1 MIGKI
6 KKGKGFAGLTKY
18 ILKKEEASLV
28 CTNLAGETPQ
38 DFYRQLG
45 ATRQLNPRVQL
56 PVSHISIS
64 FAPGERPDKEKLE
77 QIAQATLE
85 SMGFDG
91 NLYFAATHDDRDHFH
106 LHVAA
111 SRINPDGKCVS
122 DWYDFHK
129 LEKTLRNLEQQ
140 FGLAPVP
147 CSWEV
152 DRSAPSTGQ
161 KRRMLQEQQ
170 EFKQQ
175 LRDKPADKSA
185 LEKIQDVIDAA
196 IEPGISMTQL
206 FKKLNEAGVKPKV
219 KVTREGIIQGI
230 SYSTDNIA
238 FPGSKLGRN
247 TKSCTLQGLQNRGVD
262 FDLKRDAKLLA
273 TYAAS
278 NQQQT
283 PKTSSLIS
291 LIQNHPKNLSLSL
304 SFSKRK
310 HSGANQNKTTITSG
324 QDTAQTTFAKVTS
337 STKRT
342 FGKNTI
348 AKQATKANTNNNIVK
363 VICFKSKMHEKVIT
377 LKSVPTGTLSNL
389 PIKSNSCEQQPAEL
403 NQKDNSQTIY
413 KVEKNKTS
421 ERLAA
426 LLKKAKKVIVL
437 LKHDSPVAGNTSN
450 ISVTVAS
457 INTEKKRA
465 SNASTLS
472 SKIEID
478 AQQKHQVLDPIS
490 SLFDNQRN
498 AQNEAHVNECEFNQ
512 GRSRVRSS
520 HPENLVHQTKDKG
533 TLPVFEPEYSKE
545 LFVESQPIANSVIQI
560 QLAREILPIATKIID
575 YGLEHMLHLIAK
587 SNKSAS
593 LKVDC
598 QYNLLTSNKLDG
610 SASYSVIAT
619 EERGDLIRFE
629 EGRILLAQNLK
640 DQDVEAWKDIEVQF
654 KEFVESKQ
662 FSQSNQHE
670 QSVSNFSNQ
679 ITKPKIK
686 QIEL

>member
-28 CTNLAGETPQ
+28 CTNLAGDTPQ
-38 DFYRQLG
+38 DFYKQLG
-45 ATRQLNPRVQL
+45 ATRQLNPRVQF

-106 LHVAA
+106 LHIAA
-111 SRINPDGKCVS
+111 SRINPNGKCVS

-140 FGLAPVP
+140 FGLTPVP

-219 KVTREGIIQGI
+219 KVTREGIVQGI

-238 FPGSKLGRN
+238 FAGSKLGKN
-247 TKSCTLQGLQNRGVD
+247 TKNCTLQGLQNRGVD

-273 TYAAS
+273 TYATS

-310 HSGANQNKTTITSG
+310 HSGANQTNAIG
-324 QDTAQTTFAKVTS
+324 QDTDQTTFGKTTS
-337 STKRT
+337 SNKTT

-348 AKQATKANTNNNIVK
+348 TKKATNANTNNNIIK
-363 VICFKSKMHEKVIT
+363 VICFKSKTQKKVVT
-377 LKSVPTGTLSNL
+377 LESVPTGTLLNL
-389 PIKSNSCEQQPAEL
+389 PIKSILCDQQPAEL
-403 NQKDNSQTIY
+403 NQKSNSQTIH
-413 KVEKNKTS
+413 KTEKNKTS

-437 LKHDSPVAGNTSN
+437 LKPDSPVSGNTSN
-450 ISVTVAS
+450 ITS
-457 INTEKKRA
+457 INADRKKA
-465 SNASTLS
+465 SNANISS
-472 SKIEID
+472 SKIEINL
-478 AQQKHQVLDPIS
+478 QPKYQVMDPIS
-490 SLFDNQRN
+490 SLSNSHSDVRN
-498 AQNEAHVNECEFNQ
+498 ESQINDCEFEQ
-512 GRSRVRSS
+512 GRSCVRSS
-520 HPENLVHQTKDKG
+520 HPNNLVHQTNDKG
-533 TLPVFEPEYSKE
+533 TLPIFEPEYSKE
-545 LFVESQPIANSVIQI
+545 LFVESQPIANNVLQI

-587 SNKSAS
+587 SNESAS

-598 QYNLLTSNKLDG
+598 QYNLIIQSKLDY
-610 SASYSVIAT
+610 SESYSVIAT

-640 DQDVEAWKDIEVQF
+640 GQDVEAWKDIELQF
-654 KEFVESKQ
+654 KELIESKQ

-670 QSVSNFSNQ
+670 QSVPNFSNQ